1 MNKKASFLCM
11 LSVIFLAVSCK
22 SPDLNNIS
30 NDNSIFQKK
39 SKISL
44 SGKVDFSV
52 NLKENKS
59 NSFKIKAT
67 ENDII
72 SKANVTLTYP
82 LDYFDIN
89 LRNNIIGS
97 GIANE
102 NGNFFMTLTDSF
114 APIVGQIYFL
124 DSSKRK
130 NGQGSDNISL
140 RTIVIW
146 NGNSFDSISTPNI
159 VINSKTTALSILASY
174 SAVIPQDTI
183 GKVNIL
189 EGISSLPTN
198 ITDSTTTPET
208 NLTSETINNTLSM
221 VEDSLIRNVDPLASI
236 LLKNGQLF
244 FSQSGDSK
252 NVLFG
257 CVNNCVNVPKITPVT
272 KNIPLGSETRPI
284 DASFC
289 LGDSVFCSNKEDITL
304 SVNKTSPSLITGI
317 VKQFNGSV
325 SVKLND
331 VAMNPYE
338 YVYDRSSNSIKVLK
352 NLNSGDKI
360 TITGKTDP
368 IGYNYGFPNLIN
380 QNIIPYGFYFD
391 FSEITGNTVY
401 DKSGNN
407 NNGSFFKLGNDYP
420 ERKTG
425 IFNSSS
431 VSFKS
436 NSSIKVTDSPTIET
450 NDSFTYLF
458 VFTPDVINTNQMLAV
473 KNISDSGDVAGT
485 TRADTSFAFFI
496 TEENKLLCWLYSGYN
511 VVSISDPL
519 DLTLGK
525 PVGLA
530 ISLDRTNKIL
540 KIVKNQTEMP
550 FVLDTTSQPR
560 FIDINDFQ
568 GLQDIDADL
577 HIGNHIY
584 YHNTLSVDYPF
595 LGRMHRVANTTQAL
609 TVEQIKTIFA
619 NLNLKN

>member
-1 MNKKASFLCM
+1 
-11 LSVIFLAVSCK
+11 
-22 SPDLNNIS
+22 
-30 NDNSIFQKK
+30 
-39 SKISL
+39 
-44 SGKVDFSV
+44 
-52 NLKENKS
+52 
-59 NSFKIKAT
+59 
-67 ENDII
+67 
-72 SKANVTLTYP
+72 
-82 LDYFDIN
+82 
-89 LRNNIIGS
+89 
-97 GIANE
+97 
-102 NGNFFMTLTDSF
+102 
-114 APIVGQIYFL
+114 
-124 DSSKRK
+124 
-130 NGQGSDNISL
+130 
-140 RTIVIW
+140 
-146 NGNSFDSISTPNI
+146 
-159 VINSKTTALSILASY
+159 
-174 SAVIPQDTI
+174 
-183 GKVNIL
+183 
-189 EGISSLPTN
+189 
-198 ITDSTTTPET
+198 
-208 NLTSETINNTLSM
+208 
-221 VEDSLIRNVDPLASI
+221 
-236 LLKNGQLF
+236 
-244 FSQSGDSK
+244 
-252 NVLFG
+252 
-257 CVNNCVNVPKITPVT
+257 
-272 KNIPLGSETRPI
+272 
-284 DASFC
+284 
-289 LGDSVFCSNKEDITL
+289 
-304 SVNKTSPSLITGI
+304 
-317 VKQFNGSV
+317 
-325 SVKLND
+325 
-331 VAMNPYE
+331 MNPYE

-360 TITGKTDP
+360 TIIGKTDP

-407 NNGSFFKLGNDYP
+407 NNGNFFKLGNDYP

-436 NSSIKVTDSPTIET
+436 NSSIKVTDNPTIET

-496 TEENKLLCWLYSGYN
+496 TEENKLFCWLYSGYN

-550 FVLDTTSQPR
+550 FVLDTTSQAR
-560 FIDINDFQ
+560 LIDVNDFQ

-609 TVEQIKTIFA
+609 TVDQIKTIFA
-619 NLNLKN
+619 NMNLKN